1 MECGYS
7 RNLGT
12 EARSLSG
19 FKTIFFQNNLQN
31 RNRTGKLFSCICCIF
46 LKYFYLSFVPFNLYL
61 IWFDVWFQQPPFVY
75 KNAAG
80 EWEGYCIDLLKSL
93 QTLIDFEYE
102 LYEAPDKEYGRI
114 NDDMEWN
121 GAVKEI
127 IDEVQ
132 HVNIILV
139 AIENTSDKY
148 NTMIKYIY

>member
-1 MECGYS
+1 MG
-7 RNLGT
+7 
-12 EARSLSG
+12 
-19 FKTIFFQNNLQN
+19 
-31 RNRTGKLFSCICCIF
+31 
-46 LKYFYLSFVPFNLYL
+46 
-61 IWFDVWFQQPPFVY
+61 FQQPPFVY
-75 KNAAG
+75 KNADG

-132 HVNIILV
+132 QVNYILV
-139 AIENTSDKY
+139 GIEKKT
-148 NTMIKYIY
+148 IRL

>member
-1 MECGYS
+1 M
-7 RNLGT
+7 
-12 EARSLSG
+12 
-19 FKTIFFQNNLQN
+19 
-31 RNRTGKLFSCICCIF
+31 
-46 LKYFYLSFVPFNLYL
+46 
-61 IWFDVWFQQPPFVY
+61 
-75 KNAAG
+75 
-80 EWEGYCIDLLKSL
+80 KSL

-132 HVNIILV
+132 HVNNILV

-148 NTMIKYIY
+148 NTIITYAY

>member
-1 MECGYS
+1 M
-7 RNLGT
+7 
-12 EARSLSG
+12 
-19 FKTIFFQNNLQN
+19 
-31 RNRTGKLFSCICCIF
+31 
-46 LKYFYLSFVPFNLYL
+46 
-61 IWFDVWFQQPPFVY
+61 
-75 KNAAG
+75 
-80 EWEGYCIDLLKSL
+80 KSL

-132 HVNIILV
+132 HVKIILV

-148 NTMIKYIY
+148 NTMIKYIF